1 MLKPVFNVNVVKE
14 YVFNELIWL
23 EREEDLPS
31 AETLK
36 MYHGVE
42 NAGDYFKGKENAL
55 REFLQW
61 FELEEEYKDY
71 KRKVEKFL

>member
-1 MLKPVFNVNVVKE
+1 MKVVFNADAIKE

-23 EREEDLPS
+23 ENGEDLPT

-42 NAGDYFKGKENAL
+42 NADDYLHGKENAL
-55 REFLQW
+55 REFVQW